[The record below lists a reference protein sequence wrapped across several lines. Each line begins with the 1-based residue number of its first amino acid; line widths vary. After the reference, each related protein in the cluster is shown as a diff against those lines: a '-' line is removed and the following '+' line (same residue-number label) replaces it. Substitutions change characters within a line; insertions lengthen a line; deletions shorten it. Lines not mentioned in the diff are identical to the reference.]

1 MRTVY
6 SIFAFVFLSCY
17 CYSQNNRQ
25 SVMEHRYELIFYP
38 TGSPKDIRYS
48 IIINNDSIIAKNHC
62 SKNYNKRNYYKGK
75 VSVQQMEQLF
85 SLYHGINTKPVI
97 NNHPSI
103 LDTWSVILIVDAEK
117 VYKDDDFSF
126 ESPPKDIAKMIQYLV
141 ELGVIKIKLYGFA

>member
-1 MRTVY
+1 LQKIIVLR
-6 SIFAFVFLSCY
+6 
-17 CYSQNNRQ
+17 
-25 SVMEHRYELIFYP
+25 
-38 TGSPKDIRYS
+38 
-48 IIINNDSIIAKNHC
+48 IIISAIITKE
-62 SKNYNKRNYYKGK
+62 K